1 MEKEIKLVSLQ
12 ELTDILKE
20 VNRPMPATFVAIT
33 EVKMVQKHRET
44 KEPNEYYGRVN
55 KKQKSNVFIK
65 FDYANSVNKARL
77 NEGKEADFVP
87 QQRKWGVH
95 VPNSPLI
102 EHNGEFYLEARF
114 LNNEPKVEY
123 ILDNKEEI
131 TKDKIEDFLPPVKES
146 TSTTQDLDK
155 EIIMRDFK
163 LKSIHEIT
171 FNGVTYRRNDI

>member
-1 MEKEIKLVSLQ
+1 MEKQIKLVSLI

-44 KEPNEYYGRVN
+44 KEPNEFFGRVN

-77 NEGKEADFVP
+77 NEGKEADFVAQP
-87 QQRKWGVH
+87 RKWGVH
-95 VPNSPLI
+95 IPNSPLI

-114 LNNEPKVEY
+114 LSNEPKVEY
-123 ILDNKEEI
+123 ILDNNEEI
-131 TKDKIEDFLPPVKES
+131 TKDKIVAFLPPIKES
-146 TSTTQDLDK
+146 TSSSQDLDK

-163 LKSIHEIT
+163 LKSIQEIT
-171 FNGVTYRRNDI
+171 MSGITYKRNDI